1 MSPLTIQPVRV
12 SVVVALSPDRAFR
25 LFTDGIATWWPLKGH
40 SMAEDTYGARAEA
53 VVFEGRVG
61 GRIFERIAGGS
72 DAVWGNVL
80 VWDPPH
86 RVTFSWK
93 PNLDPFPPTEVEVRF
108 TAEGA
113 RTRVEI
119 EHRGWQRLGDDG
131 GRKRN
136 AYDSGWARVLDQY
149 ASAAQQA

>member
-1 MSPLTIQPVRV
+1 MSQLTIQPVRV
-12 SVVVALSPDRAFR
+12 GIVVELSPDRAFR
-25 LFTDGIATWWPLKGH
+25 LFTDGIGTWWPHEGH
-40 SMAEDTYGARAEA
+40 SMAEETYGVRAET
-53 VVFEGRVG
+53 VVLEGRVG
-61 GRIFERIAGGS
+61 GRIFERIPGRP

-93 PNLDPFPPTEVEVRF
+93 PNLDPLPPTEVEVRF

-119 EHRGWQRLGDDG
+119 EHRGWDRLGGDG
-131 GRKRN
+131 ERKRR
-136 AYDSGWARVLDQY
+136 AYDSGWPRVLDQY
-149 ASAAQQA
+149 AKAADKA